1 MIFRCNIIWMTA
13 TKPTNS
19 NVIIF
24 AYDIYIYIDEEW
36 KRIGV
41 EAVMNIIHVML
52 IRRNLKLR

>member
-1 MIFRCNIIWMTA
+1 MIFRRNITWMTS
-13 TKPTNS
+13 TKQTNS

-24 AYDIYIYIDEEW
+24 AYDIYIDVEW

-52 IRRNLKLR
+52 IRRNLKLQ